1 MTIGGKIEGSVEKL
15 QAHAVEKPWGRTDLA
30 GVFGGSSERRIGEI
44 WFEHSALR
52 DLPLLVKYIFTSEKL
67 SVQVHPNDDEAHKR
81 GLASG
86 KNECWYILD
95 AEEGATLGLG
105 LKAEVAADELRK
117 AAIDGSIEELMDW
130 RPVTPGDFFYVP
142 AGTVHAIGAGLM
154 VLEVQQNSD
163 VTYRLYDYGR
173 PRELHLDDGIS
184 VSRREAYPSENFR
197 PAGGP
202 VDIVLVDGPYFSLI
216 RGSSSDSIHPSLSA
230 RRRWVMPL
238 KGSATSS
245 GETAMAGDCL
255 FLEPSAPLSLS
266 ESTVVLIAIEGFVTD

>member
-1 MTIGGKIEGSVEKL
+1 MKL

-30 GVFGGSSERRIGEI
+30 GVFGGSSDRRIGEI

-67 SVQVHPNDDEAHKR
+67 SVQVHPNEDEAHKR
-81 GLASG
+81 GLACG

-105 LKAEVAADELRK
+105 LKSEVAADELRK
-117 AAIDGSIEELMDW
+117 AAVDGSIEELMDW
-130 RPVTPGDFFYVP
+130 QPVTPGDFFYVP
-142 AGTVHAIGAGLM
+142 AGTVHAIGAGIML
-154 VLEVQQNSD
+154 LEVQQNSD

-197 PAGGP
+197 RAGGP
-202 VDIVLVDGPYFSLI
+202 VDTVLVDGPYFSLI
-216 RGSSSDSIHPSLSA
+216 RGSSADRIHPSLSA
-230 RRRWVMPL
+230 RKRWVIPL
-238 KGSATSS
+238 KGRATSN
-245 GETAMAGDCL
+245 GETAVAGDCL
-255 FLEPSAPLSLS
+255 LLEPSVPLSLS
-266 ESTVVLIAIEGFVTD
+266 DSTVVLIAIEGSVTD